1 MLAKQIITDQQGIP
15 MGVFIPIQSWDSLI
29 LEYPDIERIDSN
41 IPQQVVLQPD
51 DDLRRAITAEELKK
65 RMRVSISNF
74 FAETKIT
81 TQYT

>member
-29 LEYPDIERIDSN
+29 LEYPDIERIDSD

-74 FAETKIT
+74 FADKK
-81 TQYT
+81 